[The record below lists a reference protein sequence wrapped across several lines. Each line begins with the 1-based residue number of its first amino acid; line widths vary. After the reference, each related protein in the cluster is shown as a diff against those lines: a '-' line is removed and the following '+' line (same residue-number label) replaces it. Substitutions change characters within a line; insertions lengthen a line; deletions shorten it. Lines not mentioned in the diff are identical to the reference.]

1 MSLNS
6 CVTGWKVSEEQ
17 QQRPDVSIG
26 DFNNL
31 VTGQIITILKQQHW
45 SQSQLEQSSLLWPR
59 LVPLV
64 LQWGH
69 NLSTSTGKVFNPL
82 WVRKAQQVILSSISA
97 AVREQR
103 EEVVPV
109 CYWIP

>member
-1 MSLNS
+1 MIKWCHWPRFIHYGALLLMSYLHKSLSLNS

-17 QQRPDVSIG
+17 QQHPDVSIG
-26 DFNNL
+26 HFNNL

-64 LQWGH
+64 LQ
-69 NLSTSTGKVFNPL
+69 
-82 WVRKAQQVILSSISA
+82 
-97 AVREQR
+97 
-103 EEVVPV
+103 
-109 CYWIP
+109 